1 MGVRYLPGVGRCG
14 NEEPSPAEFVSGHD
28 LMGAPYLPGV
38 GGYGNEEPSPAAFV
52 SGHDLTGA
60 PYLPGVGRCG
70 NEGPGPAAF
79 VSGHDLG
86 RAGMVARMKRALAP
100 ARLLRAL
107 LFAPLLFALP
117 ACAQQTLRI
126 AAAADLQ
133 PLLPPLLTQFESET
147 GIHAEASYQSS
158 ATLATQIIQGAP
170 FDLFMA
176 ADLSF
181 PQRVIDAGR
190 AEQTSPIPYAR
201 GTLVLWTRNDSG
213 VTSLALD
220 ALPTAAI
227 KSIAIAN
234 PEHAPY
240 GRAAQAT
247 LQHLNLLNA
256 TQPRLAVAENIAQA
270 AQYVDSGNAQVG
282 FISLTSALTPRL
294 QADGHFVRVPSDD
307 YPPIL
312 QGAVV
317 IRSSAGAA
325 AAHRFLDFLH
335 KPEVQQKLAAAGLE
349 PIH

>member
-1 MGVRYLPGVGRCG
+1 MSDKKSRIPLPT
-14 NEEPSPAEFVSGHD
+14 SS
-28 LMGAPYLPGV
+28 LTL
-38 GGYGNEEPSPAAFV
+38 PAAGR
-52 SGHDLTGA
+52 SLQA
-60 PYLPGVGRCG
+60 AGVL
-70 NEGPGPAAF
+70 F
-79 VSGHDLG
+79 
-86 RAGMVARMKRALAP
+86 LAV
-100 ARLLRAL
+100 
-107 LFAPLLFALP
+107 FLFALP

-133 PLLPPLLTQFESET
+133 PLLPPLLVQFESQT

-170 FDLFMA
+170 FDLFLA

-190 AEQTSPIPYAR
+190 AEQSSPLPYAR

-213 VTSLALD
+213 VPSLTLD
-220 ALPTAAI
+220 ALATSAI
-227 KSIAIAN
+227 KNIAIAN

-256 TQPRLAVAENIAQA
+256 VQPKLAVAENIAQA
-270 AQYVDSGNAQVG
+270 AQFADSGNAQVG

-294 QADGHFVRVPSDD
+294 SADGHFIRVPADD

-312 QGAVV
+312 QGAIVV
-317 IRSSAGAA
+317 RSSAGAA

-335 KPEVQQKLAAAGLE
+335 TPEVQQKLADAGLE
-349 PIH
+349 PIR